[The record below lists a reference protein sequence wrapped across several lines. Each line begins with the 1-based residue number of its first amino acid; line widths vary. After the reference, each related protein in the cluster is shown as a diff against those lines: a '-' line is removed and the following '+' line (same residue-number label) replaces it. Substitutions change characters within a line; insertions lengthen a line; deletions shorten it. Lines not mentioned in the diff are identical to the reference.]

1 MSKIKLFSSNKH
13 QLEVIRKFRKLNLKN
28 REVSKFKMDVKVL
41 KYKKFRD
48 INLEKQKKA
57 ATSFK
62 NKIMEANKKW
72 VLGEIG

>member
-62 NKIMEANKKW
+62 NKIMEANKK
-72 VLGEIG
+72 